1 MPVRFPIPKLEN
13 DLLLRAINGLAVER
27 VPVWMMRQA
36 GRTDPAY
43 RKIRERDGRPLEQ
56 LFRDV
61 EQAIEISL
69 LPQRIGVDAIIMFQ
83 DILTPLAPVG
93 AEFRFTPGP
102 TLASPIRT
110 TAQVQALRPLNP
122 QRDIPHVGE
131 ILQGIQAR
139 LSGALPVLGF
149 AGAPVTLAFF
159 MITGQSPT
167 RQISDVLRFFP
178 EAPKLVQTLLDYL
191 TDLTIAYLHYQ
202 IESGAHAVQIFESMA
217 DVLPRELYEQF
228 ALPTHER
235 IFASLP
241 KTTPAIL
248 FAKEFSDLDLLLQS
262 GAPILSVGSC
272 VDLADAR
279 SKAPDRVF
287 QGNVNNQLLADG
299 TPETVTEAIAHCLA
313 QTGGRNHI
321 LNLNHGLLERTPFEQ
336 VTHFVNTAKTLGAAH
351 AEI

>member
-139 LSGALPVLGF
+139 LGGALPVLGF
-149 AGAPVTLAFF
+149 F
-159 MITGQSPT
+159 
-167 RQISDVLRFFP
+167 R
-178 EAPKLVQTLLDYL
+178 
-191 TDLTIAYLHYQ
+191 IAS
-202 IESGAHAVQIFESMA
+202 EV
-217 DVLPRELYEQF
+217 R
-228 ALPTHER
+228 
-235 IFASLP
+235 
-241 KTTPAIL
+241 K
-248 FAKEFSDLDLLLQS
+248 
-262 GAPILSVGSC
+262 
-272 VDLADAR
+272 
-279 SKAPDRVF
+279 
-287 QGNVNNQLLADG
+287 
-299 TPETVTEAIAHCLA
+299 
-313 QTGGRNHI
+313 
-321 LNLNHGLLERTPFEQ
+321 
-336 VTHFVNTAKTLGAAH
+336 
-351 AEI
+351 